1 MDSINN
7 EILWI
12 FIGLFSFLI
21 IASIIGAILAALKVL
36 PQPLPIL
43 ILELKLGGSCVSFLP
58 SLLVLEQ

>member
-21 IASIIGAILAALKVL
+21 IASIIGAILAALSY
-36 PQPLPIL
+36 PLRLNFMACIT
-43 ILELKLGGSCVSFLP
+43 
-58 SLLVLEQ
+58 